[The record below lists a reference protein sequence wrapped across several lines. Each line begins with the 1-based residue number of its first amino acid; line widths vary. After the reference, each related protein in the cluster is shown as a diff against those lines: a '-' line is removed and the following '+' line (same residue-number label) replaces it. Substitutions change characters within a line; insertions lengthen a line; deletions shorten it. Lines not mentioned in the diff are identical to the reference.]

1 MLRGDSFINTTLIM
15 KKYISGI
22 IILTLFAFFSSCGD
36 DDDNGSSS
44 STTNANMNQQLN
56 AQGWEVPRLQ
66 SDGVFISHT
75 LSDGSQ
81 NYCMEY
87 INTKYHTRWVA
98 YRYDPKNAQRNWTI
112 RTDAWAADPALDN
125 TPQYQVASHVDGKEQ
140 TFKGYNRGHLVGS
153 AERYYSKEANEQ
165 TFYMTNMSPM
175 IGAFNQTYWGCVE
188 DLCRDKWG
196 RTCATSGDTL
206 YVVKGGTLDQ
216 TIATCQLQNT
226 NGNTIQMAVPKYYFM
241 ACLRRTKSNSVTGI
255 AFMMEHKDFNNKS
268 DSFLSSLARS
278 SAMTIDELEKKT
290 GIDFFCNMPD
300 ELEDKVEATYNEA
313 NWPGL

>member
-1 MLRGDSFINTTLIM
+1 M

-22 IILTLFAFFSSCGD
+22 LILTLFAFFSSCGD
-36 DDDNGSSS
+36 DDDNNGGNPQ
-44 STTNANMNQQLN
+44 TINTNRNLQQN

-66 SDGVFISHT
+66 GDGVFINHT
-75 LSDGSQ
+75 LSDGSP

-87 INTKYHTRWVA
+87 VNSKCHTRWVA
-98 YRYDPKNAQRNWTI
+98 YRYDPKSAQRNWTT

-125 TPQYQVASHVDGKEQ
+125 TPQYQVASHVTDEQGHTKEQ
-140 TFKGYNRGHLVGS
+140 SFKGYNRGHLVGS

-196 RTCATSGDTL
+196 RTCTASGDTL
-206 YVVKGGTLDQ
+206 YVVKGGTVDQ
-216 TIATCQLQNT
+216 TIATCPLLNT
-226 NGNTIQMAVPKYYFM
+226 NGNTIQMAVPKYYFL
-241 ACLRRTKSNSVTGI
+241 ACLRRTKENGITGI
-255 AFMMEHKDFNNKS
+255 AFMMEHKDFKNK
-268 DSFLSSLARS
+268 DKSFLKSLARN
-278 SAMTIDELEKKT
+278 SAMTIDELERRT

-300 ELEDKVEATYNEA
+300 QLEDKVEATYNEA